1 MELDAW
7 PVVYCMEAIKF
18 SIALKVFHTPA
29 FKVYSFA
36 LSWVESPTL
45 SAYEQG
51 YPKLDSKSP
60 PPPFLPHLPPL
71 SSTVLKLPKI
81 P

>member
-1 MELDAW
+1 MASLN
-7 PVVYCMEAIKF
+7 
-18 SIALKVFHTPA
+18 
-29 FKVYSFA
+29 VYSIA
-36 LSWVESPTL
+36 LSWVESSTF